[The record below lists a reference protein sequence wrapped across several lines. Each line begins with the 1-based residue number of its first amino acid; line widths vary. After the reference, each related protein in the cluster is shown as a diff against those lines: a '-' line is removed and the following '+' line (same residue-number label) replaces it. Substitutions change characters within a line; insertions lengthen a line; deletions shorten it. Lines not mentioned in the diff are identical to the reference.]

1 MDKTSD
7 RVKIKPLADTALE
20 NSEARYRDLLDFV
33 PVALVRLDR
42 TKLALTFDRLRSRG
56 VQYLGRHIDDHPR
69 FLKAAMN
76 SIRVIEANKKAME
89 LFGAAEV
96 RELLGSAALLWT
108 ENPEAFRQSMEARFR
123 GGGRFEAEIR
133 IRTFQ
138 QEVRNVLYVTDFPE
152 ARHNAALGLTCLI
165 DIDDRVKAQEALAN
179 VQAEIAHA
187 SRLSTLGE
195 LTASIAHEINQPLGA
210 IMTNGEAALRWLSQ
224 AEPDLSE
231 VRNLSE
237 RIIADAQRA
246 ADIIERIRAT
256 IVRKEPEPVRLS
268 LNELVE
274 DVVMFLGPEFRQQ
287 TIDVAVDPYP
297 GLIEIVS
304 DRVQI
309 QQVIVNFA
317 MNAVQAMADISPG
330 SRRLVFRTRATETM
344 AVLEVEDT
352 GPGISAGDIDS
363 VFDAFF
369 TTKSSGT
376 GMGLAICRSIAETYG
391 GRILAGNAVG
401 NGGAVFSVELPLA
414 FPNVSDRPSST

>member
-133 IRTFQ
+133 IRTFR
-138 QEVRNVLYVTDFPE
+138 QEVRNVLYMTDFPE
-152 ARHNAALGLTCLI
+152 AHHDPALGLTCLI
-165 DIDDRVKAQEALAN
+165 DIDDRIKAQEALSN

-187 SRLSTLGE
+187 SRLSTLWE

-210 IMTNGEAALRWLSQ
+210 IMTNGC
-224 AEPDLSE
+224 
-231 VRNLSE
+231 
-237 RIIADAQRA
+237 
-246 ADIIERIRAT
+246 
-256 IVRKEPEPVRLS
+256 PE
-268 LNELVE
+268 
-274 DVVMFLGPEFRQQ
+274 
-287 TIDVAVDPYP
+287 
-297 GLIEIVS
+297 
-304 DRVQI
+304 
-309 QQVIVNFA
+309 
-317 MNAVQAMADISPG
+317 
-330 SRRLVFRTRATETM
+330 
-344 AVLEVEDT
+344 
-352 GPGISAGDIDS
+352 
-363 VFDAFF
+363 
-369 TTKSSGT
+369 
-376 GMGLAICRSIAETYG
+376 LA
-391 GRILAGNAVG
+391 LAG
-401 NGGAVFSVELPLA
+401 GA
-414 FPNVSDRPSST
+414 